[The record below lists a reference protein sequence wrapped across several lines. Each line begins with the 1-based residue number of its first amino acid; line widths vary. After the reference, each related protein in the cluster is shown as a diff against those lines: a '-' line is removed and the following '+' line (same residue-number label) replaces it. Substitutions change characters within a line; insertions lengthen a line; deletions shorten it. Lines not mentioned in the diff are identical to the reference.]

1 MPTARTQLGKAD
13 GGTVPPGSRVSDFID
28 TNYRCAYGEVD
39 IVAQEDEELVF
50 VEVRTRHV
58 GSYGT
63 PQDPVAK
70 PKLRRLL
77 ATCQDYVQGLGAA
90 DPP

>member
-1 MPTARTQLGKAD
+1 MAGQFLQGRGYSIL
-13 GGTVPPGSRVSDFID
+13 S
-28 TNYRCAYGEVD
+28 TNYRYAYGEVD

-63 PQDPVAK
+63 PRDPE
-70 PKLRRLL
+70 PKVRRLL